1 MISGKTTTTPA
12 TTTSTT
18 TTTTMKTT
26 VLPANPRNP
35 RGEISDP
42 VQSTEESSHI
52 TKPEN
57 ILTNSNYTLETET
70 TMEEEEYGSSQD
82 S

>member
-1 MISGKTTTTPA
+1 
-12 TTTSTT
+12 
-18 TTTTMKTT
+18 MKTT
-26 VLPANPRNP
+26 ALPANPRNP

-57 ILTNSNYTLETET
+57 ILTNSNYTET
-70 TMEEEEYGSSQD
+70 TMEFKNDTPEEEEYGSSQD